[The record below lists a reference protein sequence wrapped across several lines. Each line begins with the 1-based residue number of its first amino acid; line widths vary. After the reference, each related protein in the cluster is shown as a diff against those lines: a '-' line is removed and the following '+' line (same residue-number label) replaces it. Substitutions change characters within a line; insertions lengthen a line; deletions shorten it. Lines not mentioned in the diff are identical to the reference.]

1 MALLTAL
8 LAGLVFG
15 FGLIVSGMANPAKV
29 LGFLD
34 LAGRWDPSLAFV
46 MAGAIAV
53 GSVAFALA
61 GRRPRSLIGIE
72 MKLPATRG
80 IDARL
85 LGGSALFGIGWG
97 LAGFCPGPA
106 LAALGMGLTKAL
118 TFVAAMLV
126 GMLVFELLQRRQ
138 APGDAPPEPR
148 SIADD

>member
-1 MALLTAL
+1 MA
-8 LAGLVFG
+8 AG
-15 FGLIVSGMANPAKV
+15 
-29 LGFLD
+29 
-34 LAGRWDPSLAFV
+34 
-46 MAGAIAV
+46 
-53 GSVAFALA
+53 FATV
-61 GRRPRSLIGIE
+61 LIGIE

-106 LAALGMGLTKAL
+106 LAALGMGLTRAL